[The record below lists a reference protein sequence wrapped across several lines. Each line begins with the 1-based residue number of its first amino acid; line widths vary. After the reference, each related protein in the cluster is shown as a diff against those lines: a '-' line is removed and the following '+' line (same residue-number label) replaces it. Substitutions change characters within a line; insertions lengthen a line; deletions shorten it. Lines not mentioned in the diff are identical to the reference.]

1 MKRRTPVCVALSIW
15 VTTMIAGCAAAS
27 PHERE
32 ALVAAAPEPAEG
44 SGEEASPSAASIK
57 AAFLDPSDPELTEAI
72 RRFQATGEAPV
83 IRSVGF
89 VRFPFGES
97 QPVLTCK
104 PLRVCDVQLEP
115 GERVIDV
122 AVGDSDRWLT
132 SKLES
137 GAERARV
144 AHVVV
149 KPTEFNVSTNLVI
162 TTDRR
167 VYHLGLVAAAGENG
181 GYFRSVRFY
190 YPADAIQRWESA
202 SAAASNRE
210 GDIVA
215 ALPSVSPDALH
226 FGYRVSGGPA
236 AWRPT
241 QVFDDG
247 TRVFIRMPDA
257 MGANE
262 APALFVQSEG
272 EDNALVNYRVRS
284 GYYVVDRLFE
294 RAVLALGVGRRQQRV
309 VITRLP

>member
-15 VTTMIAGCAAAS
+15 VTGLLAGCAAAS

-32 ALVAAAPEPAEG
+32 ALAAAALVPAEG
-44 SGEEASPSAASIK
+44 DGTEAAPPAAPSR

-72 RRFQATGEAPV
+72 RRFQVTGEAPV
-83 IRSVGF
+83 MRSTGF

-162 TTDRR
+162 ATDRR
-167 VYHLGLVAAAGENG
+167 VYHLGLVSAQGEKG

-202 SAAASNRE
+202 STAASNRE
-210 GDIVA
+210 GDVVA
-215 ALPSVSPDALH
+215 ALPSVSPESLH
-226 FGYRVSGGPA
+226 FEYRVSGGPA

-257 MGANE
+257 MRANE
-262 APALFVQSEG
+262 APALFVKSEG
-272 EDNALVNYRVRS
+272 EDNALVNYRVR
-284 GYYVVDRLFE
+284 GDYYVVDRLFE